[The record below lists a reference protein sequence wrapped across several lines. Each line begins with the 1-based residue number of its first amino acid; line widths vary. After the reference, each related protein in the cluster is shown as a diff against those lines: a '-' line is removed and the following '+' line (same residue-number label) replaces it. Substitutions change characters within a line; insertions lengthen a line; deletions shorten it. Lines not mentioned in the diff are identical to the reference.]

1 MPFGRVGIFRHA
13 DPQKVCEVWKIL
25 ESNRGQKQSVPV
37 DKLVRPLRKVLDM
50 QDDSIRL
57 LLTEIEGDGLIVKVS
72 SCSGKGCDGYR
83 LPDFHHQCPRQQH
96 DWYCFR
102 CHKPGEMLHCS
113 DCFRAYHSECVNDD
127 QHPTPHS
134 RNVLSPGPLDDDA
147 GDFTCPVCES
157 RPKCEF
163 SRKQIRKLLEFATHN
178 LRKQPSWKHFNRIG
192 YPGDIEKNEYIV
204 YKYVDMDLLQ
214 RKIKDGR
221 YTALEFF
228 AMDVELLVHDVC
240 LLFGPFSNDADEAR
254 FLLRSVNNEITEI
267 QLCTDCYINAKARV
281 GDWITKPCKPPHEF
295 ICACNRSASGA
306 GLFENAS
313 IRHCYWP
320 AKILLERD
328 DGYEIRFFGGTHE
341 RAFVKKTHTAP
352 FVLPEIDPAFHRRA
366 LAGAHN
372 VPTSLIERAWNE
384 VRKLQANLNSGYY
397 SHSSGESDMPPS
409 DDDYTDE
416 IYIRP
421 RRHAAVSLSNSPRS
435 SATANSAKLKSTIK
449 RARRNV
455 ASSEGSSRVSSRS
468 SISSPSQHSSGHSSS
483 DTHRRSS
490 NHRSGDNCR
499 LKGGKTPAS
508 KAVNTN
514 SKLTASAKQ
523 RFNTETTSPV
533 AAAALSALAETKA
546 AVAAA
551 FNKKRGSGF
560 GDPVTGAP
568 VNPQRRGRGR
578 PPGSGMKKRKRK
590 TSSASLSSLSRSVS
604 DGENYKMRSSLSTAS
619 KKKNRSASTTT
630 SSESGSNDE
639 KLTGSSWS
647 PRGKKYGQRGSG
659 SKKRTNGHLT
669 SKTAL
674 KDSPQSSYMSNNN
687 SLPRHTSLS
696 TIARRPR
703 GRPPFSSV
711 RGGSS
716 RKIPSSSRK
725 KAKSNPHSES
735 DSELTDRCSTTFPS
749 RRPQA
754 TPLGQIQMKRHKT
767 SSSASPTSTSE
778 SGNSS
783 DASGDRRHL
792 LLRRP
797 PFAPPIST
805 PSSVAVIGTTQTAV
819 AASLGGSG
827 AGIGSMSS
835 SSSLSQQQLCKSGFT
850 ALEMAGRSS
859 GLGSVPRSHLPP
871 NKRLAAAAVA
881 AGSDIKIDSP
891 PHSSTASSLH
901 PGGVSPRKLSNKQVQ
916 TIGDEE
922 GQEHQQRG
930 CARCKENVEAA
941 RRQAMAEQQQALG
954 ELEAR
959 LSAEHSAALAA
970 AVERE
975 RALARETLDAAEAR
989 FNDALE
995 KLANDALESTLGIA
1009 PSGLEFCFDRRGFL
1023 NDNFDEDAFILDR
1036 LKMGISLQD
1045 LHDSLLQY
1053 FNILKNSLVELINR
1067 DCADFV
1073 NLSTNLVG
1081 LDKII
1086 KSLEDPLMAMRERV
1100 SYVLSE
1106 IQETKNTFELSLEE
1120 RKKLRDKKELVNSL
1134 ITVATCTS
1142 RLERWLSPT
1151 IQSSEDFHP
1160 LATDDSS
1167 SVDKTFRE
1175 EQQIDRV
1182 AQEYTKLQHFVK
1194 KCASHPFVED
1204 LKPRIH
1210 SITTSLQNQ
1219 LEGRLRCGLDLC
1231 HEAQFSC
1238 QLHSTASKRASSVLR
1253 QTLSTYLSIDKLANA
1268 IALYRQHCLH
1278 SQLSKIFLLCPE
1290 LSVSG
1295 ADLDAAALTLRKMF
1309 AEAIALLDNELSLF
1323 QTLVFK
1329 QLHRSY
1335 EPLSEFDVIA
1345 DAFLPETVDI
1355 LFNQLPDIFSAGN
1368 PDKFHKL
1375 YKIGL
1380 EFLDLVEARADST
1393 KQVMKVRENPV
1404 YASFLN
1410 KWSLNVYF
1418 QLRYQECTEI
1428 ISDCSKDVFKEAE
1441 IGPPGY
1447 ALAVTATVMRQM
1459 KRCWS
1464 EDVYLDALRHRFWKL
1479 TLQLINAYGYL
1490 IGEKALNQSI
1500 NSSDKVGISSVE
1512 PLLLVLFDGSLF
1524 LKWINEGNLAN
1535 LVLPKINLQQA
1546 DPLPDWMTQCIEDS
1560 SERINTA
1567 LTSTESKICRVFEE
1581 KMQSSTKQI
1590 QDLPRQYR
1598 RTNRDWPST
1607 PSAFMSRIVE
1617 HLTDLA
1623 QVLQSGVLSK
1633 PQVEASPVLHSK
1645 FVELFER
1652 IVLQTT
1658 NMYHTQT
1665 SELMVSVRKV
1675 EDSLRRLRVAR
1686 AVGGAQQ
1693 AGVANKT
1700 DDDKIRHQVHV
1711 NTLEYASQLKSLPL
1725 LSEEG
1730 LQLNLD
1736 VLATAESSEK
1746 ASTNMP

>member
-1 MPFGRVGIFRHA
+1 MPFGRVGVFRHA

-37 DKLVRPLRKVLDM
+37 DKLIRPLRKVLDM

-113 DCFRAYHSECVNDD
+113 DCFRAYHSECVSDD

-178 LRKQPSWKHFNRIG
+178 LRKQPSWKHFNQIG
-192 YPGDIEKNEYIV
+192 YPGDIDKNEYIV

-240 LLFGPFSNDADEAR
+240 LLYGPFSTDADEAR

-306 GLFENAS
+306 GLFDNAS

-372 VPTSLIERAWNE
+372 VPTSLVERAWNE

-409 DDDYTDE
+409 DDNYTDE

-435 SATANSAKLKSTIK
+435 SATANSAKLKSTKK
-449 RARRNV
+449 RARKNL

-468 SISSPSQHSSGHSSS
+468 SISSPSQHSSGRSSS

-499 LKGGKTPAS
+499 FKGGRAPTS
-508 KAVNTN
+508 KAVTTN

-551 FNKKRGSGF
+551 FNKKRGTAF
-560 GDPVTGAP
+560 GDSVTGTP

-590 TSSASLSSLSRSVS
+590 TSSASLSSLSRSIS
-604 DGENYKMRSSLSTAS
+604 DGENYKMRNSLSTAS

-639 KLTGSSWS
+639 K
-647 PRGKKYGQRGSG
+647 
-659 SKKRTNGHLT
+659 
-669 SKTAL
+669 
-674 KDSPQSSYMSNNN
+674 
-687 SLPRHTSLS
+687 S
-696 TIARRPR
+696 TTARRPR

-754 TPLGQIQMKRHKT
+754 TPLGQTQMKRHKT

-805 PSSVAVIGTTQTAV
+805 PSSVAIVGNTQAAV

-827 AGIGSMSS
+827 TGIGSMSS

-881 AGSDIKIDSP
+881 AGSDIRIESP

-901 PGGVSPRKLSNKQVQ
+901 PDGVSPRKLSNKQVQ
-916 TIGDEE
+916 TVGDEE
-922 GQEHQQRG
+922 SQEQQQRG

-941 RRQAMAEQQQALG
+941 RRQAIAEQQQALG
-954 ELEAR
+954 ELETR

-989 FNDALE
+989 FNDALVQA
-995 KLANDALESTLGIA
+995 K
-1009 PSGLEFCFDRRGFL
+1009 RRQWCR
-1023 NDNFDEDAFILDR
+1023 NC
-1036 LKMGISLQD
+1036 LK
-1045 LHDSLLQY
+1045 
-1053 FNILKNSLVELINR
+1053 
-1067 DCADFV
+1067 
-1073 NLSTNLVG
+1073 
-1081 LDKII
+1081 
-1086 KSLEDPLMAMRERV
+1086 
-1100 SYVLSE
+1100 
-1106 IQETKNTFELSLEE
+1106 
-1120 RKKLRDKKELVNSL
+1120 
-1134 ITVATCTS
+1134 
-1142 RLERWLSPT
+1142 
-1151 IQSSEDFHP
+1151 
-1160 LATDDSS
+1160 
-1167 SVDKTFRE
+1167 
-1175 EQQIDRV
+1175 
-1182 AQEYTKLQHFVK
+1182 
-1194 KCASHPFVED
+1194 
-1204 LKPRIH
+1204 
-1210 SITTSLQNQ
+1210 
-1219 LEGRLRCGLDLC
+1219 
-1231 HEAQFSC
+1231 
-1238 QLHSTASKRASSVLR
+1238 
-1253 QTLSTYLSIDKLANA
+1253 
-1268 IALYRQHCLH
+1268 
-1278 SQLSKIFLLCPE
+1278 
-1290 LSVSG
+1290 
-1295 ADLDAAALTLRKMF
+1295 
-1309 AEAIALLDNELSLF
+1309 EAIYHCCWN
-1323 QTLVFK
+1323 T
-1329 QLHRSY
+1329 SY
-1335 EPLSEFDVIA
+1335 
-1345 DAFLPETVDI
+1345 
-1355 LFNQLPDIFSAGN
+1355 
-1368 PDKFHKL
+1368 
-1375 YKIGL
+1375 
-1380 EFLDLVEARADST
+1380 
-1393 KQVMKVRENPV
+1393 
-1404 YASFLN
+1404 
-1410 KWSLNVYF
+1410 
-1418 QLRYQECTEI
+1418 C
-1428 ISDCSKDVFKEAE
+1428 
-1441 IGPPGY
+1441 
-1447 ALAVTATVMRQM
+1447 
-1459 KRCWS
+1459 
-1464 EDVYLDALRHRFWKL
+1464 
-1479 TLQLINAYGYL
+1479 
-1490 IGEKALNQSI
+1490 SI
-1500 NSSDKVGISSVE
+1500 NC
-1512 PLLLVLFDGSLF
+1512 
-1524 LKWINEGNLAN
+1524 
-1535 LVLPKINLQQA
+1535 QQTH
-1546 DPLPDWMTQCIEDS
+1546 WHKEHKRQC
-1560 SERINTA
+1560 
-1567 LTSTESKICRVFEE
+1567 
-1581 KMQSSTKQI
+1581 
-1590 QDLPRQYR
+1590 R
-1598 RTNRDWPST
+1598 RKR
-1607 PSAFMSRIVE
+1607 
-1617 HLTDLA
+1617 
-1623 QVLQSGVLSK
+1623 
-1633 PQVEASPVLHSK
+1633 
-1645 FVELFER
+1645 
-1652 IVLQTT
+1652 
-1658 NMYHTQT
+1658 
-1665 SELMVSVRKV
+1665 
-1675 EDSLRRLRVAR
+1675 
-1686 AVGGAQQ
+1686 
-1693 AGVANKT
+1693 
-1700 DDDKIRHQVHV
+1700 
-1711 NTLEYASQLKSLPL
+1711 
-1725 LSEEG
+1725 
-1730 LQLNLD
+1730 
-1736 VLATAESSEK
+1736 
-1746 ASTNMP
+1746 